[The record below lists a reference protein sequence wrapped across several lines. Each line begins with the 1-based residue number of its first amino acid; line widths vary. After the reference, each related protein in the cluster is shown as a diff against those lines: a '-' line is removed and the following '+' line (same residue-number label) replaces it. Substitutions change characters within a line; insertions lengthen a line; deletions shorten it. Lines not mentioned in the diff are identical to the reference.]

1 MVRFHHNEQIIYIEL
16 TLSIPLGLMHGVHK
30 YFPINVFIFWNLIYT
45 FSKLKNSACFN
56 ELGLKNLNICFK
68 HLVGIEPT
76 SYCFEDKCCT
86 IQLKMHYRITKFKY
100 KTLFQFHE
108 KNQNHKSYF
117 YSFNKYKLKES
128 SVYSF
133 YLSIKLLFKQHLI
146 YLWFSEYRDCRR
158 EH

>member
-1 MVRFHHNEQIIYIEL
+1 MRVN
-16 TLSIPLGLMHGVHK
+16 K

-133 YLSIKLLFKQHLI
+133 HLSIKLLFKQHLI